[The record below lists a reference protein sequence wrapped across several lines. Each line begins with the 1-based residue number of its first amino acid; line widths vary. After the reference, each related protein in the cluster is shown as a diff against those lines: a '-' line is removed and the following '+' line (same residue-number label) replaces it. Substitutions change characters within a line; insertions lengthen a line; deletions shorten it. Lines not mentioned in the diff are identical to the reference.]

1 MIIIHDYNE
10 SPKRKNKHANGYMPK
25 IQYHNERLQ
34 VALNREIIDLEEV
47 ERYASSLNYFVARQ
61 KEVYE
66 RLEQLYS

>member
-1 MIIIHDYNE
+1 MKQNRNHNRYE
-10 SPKRKNKHANGYMPK
+10 NGYLPK

-34 VALNREIIDLEEV
+34 EALGREIIDLEEV

-61 KEVYE
+61 KEVYG